1 MQDGLRIQRKQL
13 TIRYIRRRAL
23 ALWIYLSN
31 YQEDYIMERVV
42 QFLKEA
48 ETYYL
53 ATVEG
58 NQPRVRPFGTAHILK
73 GSCIFRMER

>member
-13 TIRYIRRRAL
+13 TIRFIRRRAL

-48 ETYYL
+48 RQSMLDAYPSIT
-53 ATVEG
+53 
-58 NQPRVRPFGTAHILK
+58 
-73 GSCIFRMER
+73 MEK